1 MKRIPYV
8 ADGLNS
14 PPSADDLIV
23 QTLAKLDTVA
33 MGISVGA
40 LIGLGIFVV
49 TNVLIFKGGSVVGP
63 NLSLLNQY
71 FVGYDVTYTGS
82 LIGLVYGF
90 ISGFI
95 LGFLI
100 AFLRNIF
107 VKVYLYFLKL
117 KGSLS
122 TISDYIDNP

>member
-1 MKRIPYV
+1 MKRTPYV

-14 PPSADDLIV
+14 PTSADDLIV
-23 QTLAKLDTVA
+23 KTLAKLDTVA
-33 MGISVGA
+33 MGISLGS

-63 NLSLLNQY
+63 NLALLNQY
-71 FVGYDVTYTGS
+71 FIGYEVTLTGS

-90 ISGFI
+90 MSGFI

-107 VKVYLYFLKL
+107 VKAYLYFLKL
-117 KGSLS
+117 KGSMS
-122 TISDYIDNP
+122 AVSDYIDHP